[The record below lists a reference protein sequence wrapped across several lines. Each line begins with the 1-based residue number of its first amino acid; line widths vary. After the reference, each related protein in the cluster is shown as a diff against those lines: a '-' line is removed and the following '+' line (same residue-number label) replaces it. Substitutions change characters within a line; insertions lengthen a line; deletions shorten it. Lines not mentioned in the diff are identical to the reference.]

1 MDTSAYLKLCAQH
14 FCCTIFNQTC
24 WHFFFFFFST
34 KTYVGTHNICCQGEI
49 RKIFYQILHNRL
61 IAVNSSCNSKYGTF
75 FQPKLLIVSYFSM
88 KAYIVCYGYSLEM
101 PRNKKNIFP
110 IPFLIWSYAPLQLQF
125 INYHSGLIQ
134 LMANWWYFS
143 YFSKKTT
150 TTKQVWHFLQI
161 VSTGDNLHEMSKPVF
176 LEKYFEMLFVEI
188 FTQSAKLRQITFLYL
203 TSLQQPP
210 LWSHNTGSCMEVT
223 VVGI

>member
-1 MDTSAYLKLCAQH
+1 MWIPLLIWSYVH
-14 FCCTIFNQTC
+14 SIFVALFYNQTC
-24 WHFFFFFFST
+24 WHFFFFFST
-34 KTYVGTHNICCQGEI
+34 KTYMGTHNICCQGEI

-101 PRNKKNIFP
+101 RRNKKNIFP

-143 YFSKKTT
+143 YFSKKINNNKTGLT
-150 TTKQVWHFLQI
+150 FPANCLQWRQFAWNVKTCFLGKI
-161 VSTGDNLHEMSKPVF
+161 RK
-176 LEKYFEMLFVEI
+176 I
-188 FTQSAKLRQITFLYL
+188 F
-203 TSLQQPP
+203 
-210 LWSHNTGSCMEVT
+210 WN
-223 VVGI
+223 VVCWNFYPEC